1 MNTVITPEIKVVM
14 DAVHYRPAVS
24 VIMPFEPK
32 MKLKKELIQSL
43 EIAADKVEEQLLESY
58 PGEMGNLVIQKLKA
72 IIKNLNFS
80 THKNS
85 IAIYVSPVFEKVL
98 YLDMEVEQRI
108 VVDESFEIRDL
119 VYNKKQILKYLVL
132 VLSGKESRIYLGNS
146 NNLVKIV
153 SNAPESVYAY
163 LNDVPERVANF
174 SDMPERKEIMTNKFL
189 HHIDNSLDII
199 LNAYRLPL
207 FVLAPEKIM
216 GHFKKITRHMSA
228 VIEYAHGNFDE
239 STLDQLKEI
248 VKPLI
253 ADWKMVRQKDLLN
266 QIEKAADKKK
276 LAMGMSDVWREAT
289 RKKGRLLVV
298 EKNFKFVEQQENSD
312 QIIHK
317 AIKPYNTFSYI
328 RDAVDDIIE
337 KVLENGG
344 DVEFVEEGML
354 SKFEQIVLIQYY

>member
-1 MNTVITPEIKVVM
+1 MNTVITPEIKEVM
-14 DAVHYRPAVS
+14 ETVHYRPAVS

-43 EIAADKVEEQLLESY
+43 EHAADKVEEELLESY

-72 IIKNLNFS
+72 IINNLNFS

-108 VVDESFEIRDL
+108 VVAESFEIRDL
-119 VYNKKQILKYLVL
+119 VYNKKQVLKYLVL

-146 NNLVKIV
+146 NSLVKIV
-153 SNAPESVYAY
+153 SNAPESVYTCI
-163 LNDVPERVANF
+163 NDAAERVANF
-174 SDMPERKEIMTNKFL
+174 SDMSERKEIVTGKFL
-189 HHIDNSLDII
+189 HQIDNSLDII

-216 GHFKKITRHMSA
+216 GHFKRISKHMSA
-228 VIEYAHGNFDE
+228 VIDYAHGNFDE
-239 STLDQLKEI
+239 ATLDQLKEI
-248 VKPLI
+248 MKPLI

-266 QIEKAADKKK
+266 QIERAADKKK
-276 LAMGMSDVWREAT
+276 LAVGMRDVWREAT
-289 RKKGRLLVV
+289 GKKGRLLVV
-298 EKNFKFVEQQENSD
+298 EKNFQYVDQHENGD

-344 DVEFVEEGML
+344 DVEFVEERML
-354 SKFEQIVLIQYY
+354 CKYGQIALIQFY